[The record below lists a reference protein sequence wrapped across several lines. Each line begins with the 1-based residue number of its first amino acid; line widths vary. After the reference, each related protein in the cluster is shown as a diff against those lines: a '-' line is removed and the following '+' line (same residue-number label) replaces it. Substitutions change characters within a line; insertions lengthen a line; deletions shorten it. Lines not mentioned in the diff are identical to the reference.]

1 MSDKMKCC
9 SSTNES
15 SCSEGSSNE
24 ILINKLNAALKTVI
38 DENKLLKNYKKI
50 ISFQKKSIFN
60 KNEIP
65 TISVKDY
72 LFRIQNFANMEEN
85 TLITSLIYLDKI
97 TQMNGIVL
105 SPFNI
110 HRFLFVAILFSI
122 KYNEDVVYTNDYYA
136 KVAGIS
142 EKELNNLE
150 YKFFELIR
158 FKLYVSKEE
167 FETYKK
173 YLMNIKCEDD

>member
-1 MSDKMKCC
+1 M
-9 SSTNES
+9 
-15 SCSEGSSNE
+15 
-24 ILINKLNAALKTVI
+24 
-38 DENKLLKNYKKI
+38 
-50 ISFQKKSIFN
+50 
-60 KNEIP
+60 
-65 TISVKDY
+65 
-72 LFRIQNFANMEEN
+72 
-85 TLITSLIYLDKI
+85 DKI